1 MYILILLQ
9 CTLKHLTH
17 AAHTCMQACKHAH
30 THTHTHTP
38 THTDTHTHTHTHK
51 VYKGLHLNFT
61 TEHRAPYNMTI
72 IISAVL
78 IVTRKHMYRIDCY
91 FYTVLFSALEH
102 ALCACH
108 IRSGTGLHPPTLL
121 IRADNSAGLRLSYSP
136 RKMGKARAM

>member
-1 MYILILLQ
+1 MHTETSDAC
-9 CTLKHLTH
+9 CTHMH
-17 AAHTCMQACKHAH
+17 ASM
-30 THTHTHTP
+30 
-38 THTDTHTHTHTHK
+38 HTHTHTHK

-78 IVTRKHMYRIDCY
+78 TVTHKHMYRIDCY

-108 IRSGTGLHPPTLL
+108 ICSGTGLHPPTLL